1 MNPLFYFL
9 IFLKASL
16 FSTGGLGNLPSL
28 HQDLLANGWATDAD
42 FSKAVAV
49 GQITPGPNGLW
60 VLALGY
66 ITYGWLGVL
75 FATLAIIIPPFVVL
89 LVAAGYQKI
98 EHLPVVRGLLKGLSL
113 AVVGSLVATA
123 INLLIH
129 APGIDWKGYI
139 VAGITVIVG
148 LTNKVHVIFILLAA
162 GVAGYL
168 FFQ

>member
-28 HQDLLANGWATDAD
+28 HQDLLANGWASEAD
-42 FSKAVAV
+42 FGKAVAV

-66 ITYGWLGVL
+66 ITYGWVGVL
-75 FATLAIIIPPFVVL
+75 LALAAIIIPPFVVL

-98 EHLPVVRGLLKGLSL
+98 EHFPAVRGLIRGLSL
-113 AVVGSLVATA
+113 AVVGSLLATA
-123 INLLIH
+123 GSLIS

-139 VAGITVIVG
+139 VAAITVIVG
-148 LTNKVHVIFILLAA
+148 VTNRAHVIFILLGA
-162 GVAGYL
+162 GVAGFL

>member
-1 MNPLFYFL
+1 VNPLFYFL
-9 IFLKASL
+9 VFLKASL

-28 HQDLLANGWATDAD
+28 HQDLLANGWATEAD
-42 FSKAVAV
+42 FGKAVAV

-98 EHLPVVRGLLKGLSL
+98 EHFPAVRGFIRGLSL
-113 AVVGSLVATA
+113 AVVGSLLATA
-123 INLLIH
+123 TSLIS

-139 VAGITVIVG
+139 VAALTVVIG
-148 LTNKVHVIFILLAA
+148 LTNRVHVIFILAGA